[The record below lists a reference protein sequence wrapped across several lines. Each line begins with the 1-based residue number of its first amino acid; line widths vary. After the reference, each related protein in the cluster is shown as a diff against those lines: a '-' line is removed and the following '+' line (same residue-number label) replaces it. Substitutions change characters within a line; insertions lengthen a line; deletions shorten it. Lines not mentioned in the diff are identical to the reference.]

1 MASATGTSG
10 WGGKWVAVCL
20 VVATCAGCRG
30 CTEDKE
36 AAPDARVAQPT
47 MPPGMLMPAQGGEA
61 SASAGNDVWGNW
73 DSSKG
78 GAWVELQNARPGDE
92 ADRKEFTHWNDDSWF
107 VSLDVMTQL
116 HEPFARALPGFDLF
130 LPRLFPPEALVKLA
144 DELAAYG
151 RTAGGDLAGT
161 ANELA
166 RIVTIAAAKKQSLWV
181 LGPP

>member
-47 MPPGMLMPAQGGEA
+47 MPPGMLMPKPGADAEA
-61 SASAGNDVWGNW
+61 TSASADAGAFRVARGI
-73 DSSKG
+73 KG

-107 VSLDVMTQL
+107 VSLDVIAL
-116 HEPFARALPGFDLF
+116 EPYFRAARESGQIEVRELDEGMLLLGLQVLIAF
-130 LPRLFPPEALVKLA
+130 L
-144 DELAAYG
+144 
-151 RTAGGDLAGT
+151 GG
-161 ANELA
+161 
-166 RIVTIAAAKKQSLWV
+166 
-181 LGPP
+181 